1 MSRVINF
8 YLLFYSIGSLKREKY
23 KNIFVFL
30 VMSLLVA
37 LLASTF
43 FLSNAMKAD
52 YNALIDS
59 YPDIVLQNQKA
70 GINATIKSSI
80 ADKLLFL
87 DGVKSSEARVYGS
100 YYFNRADSELAIIGV
115 NMFTPSLSTFIN
127 TLMQKHSLNEG
138 EMLVSSSA
146 KQLLSKHY
154 YKEYFNFVKSD
165 GSLQKMQIQGVFKNS
180 KKFPNKNILVMLK
193 SDARKIFNYKEGEAR
208 DIAIDVANA
217 DEVASIALK
226 IGELYPSMKVILKED
241 LRVKYENLYNL
252 RSGFFLTIFIIT
264 FFTFFIIIYDKLSG
278 LNSEKRREIGVLKA
292 IGWRV
297 GDVLNAKLYEGVI
310 LSLSAYLTGI
320 FLAFVYVY
328 LLDAPLLKNIFLN
341 NYNLLQNY
349 TIHFSV
355 DYETLALLFFLSV
368 PIYIAATVI
377 PSWKIATLDA
387 DEVMR

>member
-1 MSRVINF
+1 
-8 YLLFYSIGSLKREKY
+8 
-23 KNIFVFL
+23 
-30 VMSLLVA
+30 MSLLVA

-43 FLSNAMKAD
+43 FLSNAMKSE
-52 YNALIDS
+52 YNTLIDT

-70 GINATIKSSI
+70 GVNSTIASSI
-80 ADKLLFL
+80 ADKVLLL
-87 DGVKSSEARVYGS
+87 DGVQNSEARVYGS
-100 YYFNRADSELAIIGV
+100 YYFNRADRKLNIVGI
-115 NMFTPSLSTFIN
+115 NMFAPSLSPFIN
-127 TLMQKHSLNEG
+127 ILMKKYSLDDG
-138 EMLVSSSA
+138 QMLVSRGA
-146 KQLLSKHY
+146 KALLSKYY

-165 GSLQKMQIQGVFKNS
+165 GSLKKMQIVGTFQENNKLPQ
-180 KKFPNKNILVMLK
+180 PNTLVMLK
-193 SDARKIFNYKEGEAR
+193 SDARKIFDYKEGEAR

-217 DEVASIALK
+217 DEVAFIARK
-226 IGELYPSMKVILKED
+226 IEQLYPSMKVILKED
-241 LRVKYENLYNL
+241 LRVKYENIYNL
-252 RSGFFLTIFIIT
+252 RSGFFLTIFIIA

-297 GDVLNAKLYEGVI
+297 GDVLNAKLYEGAI

-341 NYNLLQNY
+341 NYNLLKNY
-349 TIHFSV
+349 TINFSV

>member
-1 MSRVINF
+1 
-8 YLLFYSIGSLKREKY
+8 
-23 KNIFVFL
+23 
-30 VMSLLVA
+30 MSLLVA